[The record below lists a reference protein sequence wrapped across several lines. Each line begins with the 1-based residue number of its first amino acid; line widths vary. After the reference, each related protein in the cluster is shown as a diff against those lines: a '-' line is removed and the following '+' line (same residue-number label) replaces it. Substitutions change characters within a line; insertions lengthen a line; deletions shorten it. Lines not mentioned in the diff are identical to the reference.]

1 MNKFIVFSLITGMLS
16 VAGFAGGEEVLF
28 EYPSDVDRDPF
39 NPLVNADGMLNIR
52 LVRQEGDLA
61 LNGVL
66 YSPTRDQRMAI
77 INGEMLRE
85 DDSIGSYIIETI
97 AQDSV
102 VLVKESKKIT
112 LRMGGEDE
120 Q

>member
-1 MNKFIVFSLITGMLS
+1 MKKAIVFSVI
-16 VAGFAGGEEVLF
+16 AGILVIAGLAGGEEVLF

-39 NPLVNADGMLNIR
+39 NPLVNADGMLNIQ
-52 LVRQEGDLA
+52 LVRRDGDLA

-66 YSPTRDQRMAI
+66 YSPTREQRMAI
-77 INGEMLRE
+77 INGEMLKE
-85 DDSIGSYIIETI
+85 DDHIGSYTIETI

-102 VLVKESKKIT
+102 VLVKEDKKIT

-120 Q
+120 E